1 MREEEGMGVAPGP
14 GMGAIG
20 PRGPGSA
27 AMPMNAGAGPTAG
40 MSQTPAPSKMP
51 EEDEGEEG
59 EDSNVSPEEQ
69 ALYHKFMENYY
80 TVMYIGGAGNEKQPP
95 LADSIIGEHFSGNLQ
110 PVDALANAGMSVVDS
125 LSRSAAD
132 AGKPIPGDVLMHAGV
147 EVLEDLAELA
157 ENAGFHEYNEEELDG
172 ALYRAMDLYREV
184 NQQSL
189 NKEEIQSDYEMMVQ
203 ADKEGRLDEVLPGAS
218 KAAEKMPQPEEE
230 LPEEAPVAPTG
241 GMGRPVNG

>member
-1 MREEEGMGVAPGP
+1 MARAAPPMREEDMAMGT
-14 GMGAIG
+14 GMGAVG

-27 AMPMNAGAGPTAG
+27 AMPMMGKENPAAG
-40 MSQTPAPSKMP
+40 MAPTPSEPTES
-51 EEDEGEEG
+51 EGTEEG
-59 EDSNVSPEEQ
+59 ESNVSPEEQ

-95 LADSIIGEHFSGNLQ
+95 LADSIIEEHFSGNLQ

-125 LSRSAAD
+125 LSRSAAE

-147 EVLEDLAELA
+147 EVLEDIAELA
-157 ENAGFHEYNEEELDG
+157 ENAGFHDYTEEELDG
-172 ALYRAMDLYREV
+172 SLYRAMDLYREV

-189 NKEEIQSDYEMMVQ
+189 NKEEIQADYDMMVK

-218 KAAEKMPQPEEE
+218 KAAEKMPQPQEEM
-230 LPEEAPVAPTG
+230 PPATPAS